1 MEVILMEK
9 ILISIDGTQNFGKG
23 DTNNVELT
31 TTGELNVLPDSYT
44 LKYEE
49 SELTGMEGTTTEITV
64 SNTGVV
70 SLSRKGTV
78 NSNLVFEEGQR
89 HLSYYDTKDGAFSIG
104 VFASYVDTVLEQ
116 NYGEINITYAMDVD
130 DKPIGE
136 NEIRVRFNR

>member
-1 MEVILMEK
+1 MEK
-9 ILISIDGTQNFGKG
+9 IMISIDGTQNFGNG
-23 DTNNVELT
+23 DSNNVELT
-31 TTGELNVLPDSYT
+31 TAGELNVMADSYT

-64 SNTGVV
+64 SNSGVV
-70 SLSRKGTV
+70 SLMRSGTV
-78 NSNLVFEEGQR
+78 NSNMIFEEGKR
-89 HLSYYDTKDGAFSIG
+89 HLSYYDTNDGAFSIG

-116 NYGEINITYAMDVD
+116 NYGEISITYAMDVD

>member
-1 MEVILMEK
+1 MEK
-9 ILISIDGTQNFGKG
+9 ILISIDGTQNFGNN

-31 TTGELNVLPDSYT
+31 TAGELNVLDDSYT

-49 SELTGMEGTTTEITV
+49 SELTGMQGTTTEITV
-64 SNTGVV
+64 SKDGIVTLMR
-70 SLSRKGTV
+70 SGTV
-78 NSNLVFEEGQR
+78 NSNLIFEEGKR

-116 NYGEINITYAMDVD
+116 NYGEISITYAMDVD

-136 NEIRVRFNR
+136 NEIRIRFNR

>member
-1 MEVILMEK
+1 MEK
-9 ILISIDGTQNFGKG
+9 ILISIDGTQNFGNN

-31 TTGELNVLPDSYT
+31 TAGELNVLEDSYT

-49 SELTGMEGTTTEITV
+49 SELTGMQGTTTEITV
-64 SNTGVV
+64 SNDGIV
-70 SLSRKGTV
+70 SLMRSGTV
-78 NSNLVFEEGQR
+78 NSNLIFEEGKR

-116 NYGEINITYAMDVD
+116 NYGEISITYAMDVD

-136 NEIRVRFNR
+136 NEIRIRFNR